1 MLDHRP
7 LLSLLLLI
15 AAAPAQGTAVIPV
28 EAGREFVLTK
38 LLTPGVTD
46 VCKVDLEVDE
56 VVRCVVESATFD
68 PVLELADPDG
78 SVLVDDDGEGTR
90 SEVRWRTAKKGTF
103 ELRVKPFRGSGGGNY
118 TFRMT
123 RFRTAPLG
131 TSSEATHTF
140 GVEGWWHWR
149 VSLKRG
155 MRLVPTVLDQGHVS
169 AVLDERLTELPD
181 QLRSYRAP
189 ADGEYYLRIEG
200 PEGCTCQTLTQLAR
214 TAELPVDTE
223 RSENLPPFGLDEL
236 RVALRAGQLVE
247 ATTAIP
253 GDALSTTWHEE
264 TPSAEGPSLTEAPI
278 AFAKAGRTCRYH
290 FVRRDC
296 MAILRFRSTR
306 PDQLA
311 YRAAVRTAGTPCA
324 TGAAIE
330 AELRLGHASVHELRL
345 TAGQVVRLCAKTDR
359 FDGQLTLHDIDGKQ
373 LGRGDDGGPA
383 DPNPSVVFLVP
394 RSATYR
400 VFVTTEGGAG
410 AGPYTFAATVL
421 DVPRLEA
428 GGATDVRVDD
438 GPAHVHVDLR
448 RDEVLWLSVQSR
460 EIDSM
465 LQVLDPTGDSGFVAD
480 AGGIDGD
487 VLVAFR
493 ARHAGT
499 HTLLVHA
506 RSGRG
511 AARVRVV
518 RP

>member
-1 MLDHRP
+1 MLHHRP

-28 EAGREFVLTK
+28 KAGREFVLTK

-56 VVRCVVESATFD
+56 VVRCIVESASFD

-78 SVLVDDDGEGTR
+78 SVLVSDDGEGTR
-90 SEVRWRTAKKGTF
+90 SEVRWRAAKKGPF

-118 TFRMT
+118 TFRMI
-123 RFRTAPLG
+123 RLRTAPLG

-169 AVLDERLTELPD
+169 AVLDARLTELPD
-181 QLRSYRAP
+181 HLRSYRAP
-189 ADGEYYLRIEG
+189 ADGDYYLRIEG
-200 PEGCTCQTLTQLAR
+200 PEGSTCQTLTQLAR
-214 TAELPVDTE
+214 TADLPVDTE
-223 RSENLPPFGLDEL
+223 RSESLPPFGLDEL

-247 ATTAIP
+247 ATTALP
-253 GDALSTTWHEE
+253 GDALITTWHEE
-264 TPSAEGPSLTEAPI
+264 TPSADGPSLIEAPI
-278 AFAKAGRTCRYH
+278 AFAKPGRTCRYH

-296 MAILRFRSTR
+296 TAILCFRSTR
-306 PDQLA
+306 PNPVA
-311 YRAAVRTAGTPCA
+311 YRASVRTAGTPCE
-324 TGAAIE
+324 TGAAVE
-330 AELRLGHASVHELRL
+330 GELHLGRASVHELRL
-345 TAGQVVRLCAKTDR
+345 TAGQLVRFTAKTDR
-359 FDGQLTLHDIDGKQ
+359 FDGQLMLHDVDGNQ
-373 LGRGDDGGPA
+373 LARADDGGPA
-383 DPNPSVVFLVP
+383 DPNPSLVFLVP

-400 VFVTTEGGAG
+400 VFVATEGGAG

-421 DVPRLEA
+421 EVPRLQA
-428 GGATDVRVDD
+428 GNATDVRVAD

-448 RDEVLWLSVQSR
+448 HDEVVWLSVQSR
-460 EIDSM
+460 EIDCM
-465 LQVLDPTGDSGFVAD
+465 LQVLDPTGDSGFTAD
-480 AGGIDGD
+480 GGGIDGD

-511 AARVRVV
+511 SAHVRVV
-518 RP
+518 QP